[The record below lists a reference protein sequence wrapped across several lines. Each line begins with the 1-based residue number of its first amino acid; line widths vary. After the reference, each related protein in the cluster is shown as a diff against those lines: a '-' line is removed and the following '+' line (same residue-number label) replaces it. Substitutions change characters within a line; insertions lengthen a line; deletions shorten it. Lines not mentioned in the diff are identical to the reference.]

1 MTHSG
6 VAGRSPSVGWGA
18 MIICGTVVGAGMFT
32 LPVVMAGAWYGW
44 SLLILLISWG
54 SMLFSGLLFLN
65 ASRHYPA
72 GAGYDTVTKDLLGRG
87 WAGVTGLSIVFVLGI
102 LTYAYISAS
111 GPVYQ
116 HSLAAA
122 GLPVS
127 TAGAKILLTLC
138 VAGIVWLGTKGVSR
152 LMTFSLVAKI
162 VLLLALF
169 GGLLMQVDLPTLI
182 DSHASGVTYWPYTLA
197 ALPFCLASFGYHGNI
212 TGLISYYGGEEKAVK
227 KALILGTLLALFLY
241 LFWITSTMG
250 NLPRSSFPAII
261 GQGGDVAA
269 LLDALRN
276 QLHVNALTLLMAVF
290 SHFAILC
297 SFLGV
302 TAGLFD
308 FIADRFGVG
317 DSPGA
322 RFNIAVLTF
331 LPPLSA
337 SLWWPDGFVTAI
349 GYAGLCATLWA
360 VIIPAMLVLKAR
372 KRFPTPS
379 SGRWQQNLMILAVLT
394 FGVLNIVAWTLSELN
409 LLPVY
414 R

>member
-1 MTHSG
+1 MTQSG
-6 VAGRSPSVGWGA
+6 IAGRSPSVWWGA

-44 SLLILLISWG
+44 SLLILLIGWG
-54 SMLFSGLLFLN
+54 SMLFSGLLFLH
-65 ASRHYPA
+65 ASRHYPI
-72 GAGYDTVTKDLLGRG
+72 GAGYDTVTKDLLGSG
-87 WAGVTGLSIVFVLGI
+87 WAALTGLSILFVLGI

-116 HSLAAA
+116 HSLTAA
-122 GLPVS
+122 GLSVT
-127 TAGAKILLTLC
+127 TAGAKVLLTLC
-138 VAGIVWLGTKGVSR
+138 VAAIVWLGTKGVSR

-169 GGLLMQVDLPTLI
+169 GGLLMQVDLPTLTNSESS
-182 DSHASGVTYWPYTLA
+182 DVTYWPYTLA
-197 ALPFCLASFGYHGNI
+197 VLPFCLASFGYHGNI
-212 TGLISYYGGEEKAVK
+212 TGLISYYGGEQKTVK

-261 GQGGDVAA
+261 EQGGDVAA

-276 QLHVNALTLLMAVF
+276 QLHVNALTLLMEVF

-308 FIADRFGVG
+308 FIADRLGMSNTPV
-317 DSPGA
+317 SRLKVA
-322 RFNIAVLTF
+322 CLTF

-337 SLWWPDGFVTAI
+337 SLWWPNGFVAAI

-372 KRFPTPS
+372 KKFPAGAS
-379 SGRWQQNLMILAVLT
+379 ASWQQNLMIVAVLA
-394 FGVLNIVAWTLSELN
+394 FGVLNIIAWTLSEFKV
-409 LLPVY
+409 LPVY